1 MPEKTVEVPLED
13 WVKKIV
19 EETATIAVERAIEH
33 HAESCPLNT
42 ELRSKIMGNGKP
54 SWDVRI
60 DRLERAVKIAVW
72 VLTPAYLCS
81 VAMIIKEVVNH
92 FR

>member
-1 MPEKTVEVPLED
+1 VEKTVEVPLED

-19 EETATIAVERAIEH
+19 EETAVIAVERAIEH

-42 ELRSKIMGNGKP
+42 ELRNKIMGNGKP

-60 DRLERAVKIAVW
+60 DRLERSSLSGLVSLSGEASLI
-72 VLTPAYLCS
+72 
-81 VAMIIKEVVNH
+81 
-92 FR
+92 